1 MSFFKKKSPGE
12 EIPEIPPVPQL
23 PSISVPSS
31 KPPVDLPATAGDA
44 RDESNQE
51 AIKSAIDSS
60 EKIGGDSGA
69 VSSPSENF
77 TIPPMGSTQTQI
89 PPQKSSMLPS
99 LPTIPQQNPLPEV
112 PKYTPKPAPVTALP
126 EPPVRSAPL
135 VNPFVQQAEPAP
147 QVLPQEEKVVK
158 KDASESIF
166 VRIDK
171 FNSAKR
177 DVEEIERDLKQIN
190 QVIEKITDIK
200 LKEDEEI
207 TEINKTLEEIKN
219 RINRIELDVFNR
231 I

>member
-1 MSFFKKKSPGE
+1 MSFFKKKSSSD

-23 PSISVPSS
+23 PSINSAST
-31 KPPVDLPATAGDA
+31 KPPIDLPATAGDA
-44 RDESNQE
+44 RDASNQE

-69 VSSPSENF
+69 ANSPSENF
-77 TIPPMGSTQTQI
+77 TIPPMSSPQVQPI
-89 PPQKSSMLPS
+89 PQKSSMLPS

-112 PKYTPKPAPVTALP
+112 PKYAPKPVTSTTLP
-126 EPPVRSAPL
+126 EPPVRPTPMA
-135 VNPFVQQAEPAP
+135 NPFVQQSEPAP
-147 QVLPQEEKVVK
+147 QMLPQEEKTVK

-177 DVEEIERDLKQIN
+177 DVEEIERDLKQIT
-190 QVIEKITDIK
+190 QVIDKITDIK

>member
-1 MSFFKKKSPGE
+1 MSFFKKKSSDD
-12 EIPEIPPVPQL
+12 EIPEIPLVPQL
-23 PSISVPSS
+23 PPFNNMSLKPS
-31 KPPVDLPATAGDA
+31 VDLPATVGDA
-44 RDESNQE
+44 RDASNQE
-51 AIKSAIDSS
+51 AIKSALDSS

-69 VSSPSENF
+69 ANSPSENF
-77 TIPPMGSTQTQI
+77 TIPPMGSAQTQI
-89 PPQKSSMLPS
+89 PSKKFAMLPP
-99 LPTIPQQNPLPEV
+99 LPNTPQQKPLPEV
-112 PKYTPKPAPVTALP
+112 PKYEPSPVQSSLP
-126 EPPVRSAPL
+126 EPPVKQTPL
-135 VNPFVQQAEPAP
+135 VNPFIQQSEPTP
-147 QVLPQEEKVVK
+147 QMPQLEEKTVK

-177 DVEEIERDLKQIN
+177 DVEEIERDLKQIT
-190 QVIEKITDIK
+190 QVIEKITDVK